1 MSRVKTSVVAI
12 LVALLLSAPA
22 FAEGTAEE
30 IIVEREV
37 EVPVEVPVDRIVP
50 SPYPMQEFA
59 DVPAEIGVIRADSD
73 VMLSLEQK
81 AVITAAFRRAYHEQ
95 VLMETD
101 PGMPFGGDQVHFWWG
116 RDVHTY
122 ALTQNLGMDG
132 NTTGEG
138 WGMPGLAVMA
148 MSPMG
153 TQAFLIKDEFLDKF
167 HVGRDD
173 EHGGNGPDAF
183 GFPLT
188 DVYWTETYKAQVF
201 SKGTMISEDGEVEF
215 IPEEFN
221 MFVLNEIEIP
231 ENTGV
236 VREDNYEMYDEQTRE
251 AITEAFRREY
261 LQAALREFTIGRPAS
276 EGELVHEW
284 AGRDSAPVMQSFTGG
299 DSIGSGWG
307 MENLTIMMM
316 HPESRR
322 CFIIKDEFVQLF
334 HDGRQDEYAG
344 NGPDGFGYPLTNE
357 YQAFGY
363 TAQVF
368 QKGLMILEGGVIE
381 FIPNEEFM

>member
-1 MSRVKTSVVAI
+1 MSRVKSFVVAI
-12 LVALLLSAPA
+12 LIALLLAPAA
-22 FAEGTAEE
+22 FAEGTMEE
-30 IIVEREV
+30 VIVEQEI

-50 SPYPMQEFA
+50 SPYPMQAFP
-59 DVPAEIGVIRADSD
+59 DVPAEIGVIRPDSN
-73 VMLSLEQK
+73 VMLSLEQRE
-81 AVITAAFRRAYHEQ
+81 VITTAFRRAYQEQ
-95 VLMETD
+95 LLIETD

-132 NTTGEG
+132 STTGEG
-138 WGMPGLAVMA
+138 WGMPGLAIMA
-148 MSPMG
+148 MSPTG
-153 TQAFLIKDEFLDKF
+153 TQAFLIKDEFLNEF
-167 HVGRDD
+167 HAGRDD
-173 EHGGNGPDAF
+173 EHGGNGPDGF

-188 DVYWTETYKAQVF
+188 DVYWTDSYKAQVF
-201 SKGTMISEDGEVEF
+201 SKGTMISEGGEVEF
-215 IPEEFN
+215 VPEEFN
-221 MFVLNEIEIP
+221 MFVLNEYEIP
-231 ENTGV
+231 ENTGL
-236 VREDNYEMYDEQTRE
+236 VREDNNELYDEQTRA

-261 LQAALREFTIGRPAS
+261 LQAALREFNIGVPAS

-284 AGRDSAPVMQSFTGG
+284 AGRDSAPVIQSFVGG
-299 DSIGSGWG
+299 DSTGSGWG
-307 MENLTIMMM
+307 MENLTVMMM
-316 HPESRR
+316 NPESRR

-368 QKGLMILEGGVIE
+368 QKGVMILEDGEIE
-381 FIPNEEFM
+381 FVPNDEFK